1 MDETIGVKGGHNDRR
16 RTIIITKN
24 NKKKL
29 EEYEEDRY
37 IRDLEKKVKRQ
48 QKISLIKTLPIAIA
62 GKTFITL
69 YDTHNGKRIDKEEEY
84 SKLGIEEYDGD
95 FTTKPIGG
103 FNTPDRR
110 DELPRERRVIIDKTT
125 GKKVVVYVPIKENKR
140 NLLEDI
146 LFPFEER
153 EEKEEVR
160 VLEDGTTIVISK
172 NNNKILEDL
181 KSRKI
186 IDEYEKQLK
195 DIRYELRML
204 VSEYNVLS
212 DEVDRAVLKKDAETL
227 LDKLSVVIDRIE
239 VLKQKIKIEDLDKYD
254 DNYIYTLVEGYF
266 SEFRENNVISEIKD
280 SPLFIMISNKLN
292 ELDSKKD
299 ELDSKVSKRKEELA
313 IREERFEEL
322 MKRYYNIDRINNE
335 LIEFQNSQDM
345 LLRELREKVAN
356 AMSVTDR
363 VKTEFEFMNRQNRSL
378 RNILMFGL
386 FFPGP
391 GVAKGMAAGT
401 AAYLHFMNNVLR
413 PKMVTKNYKVVT
425 VTDYSSE
432 IKSSMAA
439 IDDASRLLDKTCNQ
453 IDKMISQIETDFKD
467 YLDVVPEC
475 KETLKDLVRIKAQLK
490 EKEYEM
496 EKTKE
501 QQKKVLE
508 NNNAKVLKRG
518 EYAA

>member
-16 RTIIITKN
+16 RSIIIAENK
-24 NKKKL
+24 KKKL
-29 EEYEEDRY
+29 EEYEEERY

-62 GKTFITL
+62 GKTFTTL
-69 YDTHNGKRIDKEEEY
+69 YDVHNGKRIDKEEEY

-110 DELPRERRVIIDKTT
+110 DDLPRERRVIIDRTT

-146 LFPFEER
+146 LFPKAET
-153 EEKEEVR
+153 KEETVT
-160 VLEDGTTIVISK
+160 LEDGTVVSK
-172 NNNKILEDL
+172 KSGKVLEDL

-195 DIRYELRML
+195 EVRYELRML
-204 VSEYNVLS
+204 VSEFNVLS
-212 DEVDRAVLKKDAETL
+212 EEADKAVLKQEIEDILE
-227 LDKLSVVIDRIE
+227 KLSVVIDRIE

-254 DNYIYTLVEGYF
+254 DNYIYTLVEGYLT
-266 SEFRENNVISEIKD
+266 EFRESKVISEIKD
-280 SPLFIMISNKLN
+280 SPLYVMISKKL
-292 ELDSKKD
+292 D
-299 ELDSKVSKRKEELA
+299 ELDAKKDALDDKVSKRKDELA
-313 IREERFEEL
+313 IKEERFEEL
-322 MKRYYNIDRINNE
+322 QKRYYNIERINNE

-345 LLRELREKVAN
+345 LLKELREKVAN
-356 AMSVTDR
+356 SLTVTDR
-363 VKTEFEFMNRQNRSL
+363 VRVEFEFMNRQSRGL
-378 RNILMFGL
+378 RNILMAGL
-386 FFPGP
+386 LFPGP
-391 GVAKGMAAGT
+391 GVARGMAAGT
-401 AAYLHFMNNVLR
+401 AAYLHFMNNIMR
-413 PKMVTKNYKVVT
+413 PRTVTKNYKVVT
-425 VTDYSSE
+425 VTDYSDE
-432 IKSSMAA
+432 IKRSMAA
-439 IDDASRLLDKTCNQ
+439 IDDASRLLDKTCSQ
-453 IDKMISQIETDFKD
+453 IDKMIDQIETDFKD

-475 KETLKDLVRIKAQLK
+475 KETLRDLARIKSQLK

>member
-16 RTIIITKN
+16 RTIVITKQK
-24 NKKKL
+24 KKKL
-29 EEYEEDRY
+29 EEYEEERY
-37 IRDLEKKVKRQ
+37 IKDLEKKVKRQ

-62 GKTFITL
+62 GKTFTTL
-69 YDTHNGKRIDKEEEY
+69 YDVQNGSREDKEEVG
-84 SKLGIEEYDGD
+84 SKLSIEEYDGD

-103 FNTPDRR
+103 YNSPDRR

-125 GKKVVVYVPIKENKR
+125 GKKVVVYVPIKRNKR

-146 LFPFEER
+146 LYPTPVETEEDI
-153 EEKEEVR
+153 
-160 VLEDGTTIVISK
+160 VLEDGTTVSKKNKRVI
-172 NNNKILEDL
+172 EDL
-181 KSRKI
+181 KARRI
-186 IDEYEKQLK
+186 IDEYERQLK
-195 DIRYELRML
+195 DIRFELRKL

-212 DEVDRAVLKKDAETL
+212 DEADKAVLKKDAEEIL
-227 LDKLSVVIDRIE
+227 EKLSVVIDRIE

-254 DNYIYTLVEGYF
+254 DNYIYTLVEGYL
-266 SEFRENNVISEIKD
+266 SEFKDNRVISEIKD
-280 SPLFIMISNKLN
+280 SPLYVMISRKLD

-299 ELDSKVSKRKEELA
+299 ELDRKVEKKKDELA

-322 MKRYYNIDRINNE
+322 MNRYYSIDRINNE
-335 LIEFQNSQDM
+335 LIDFQNSQDM

-356 AMSVTDR
+356 AMTVTDK
-363 VKTEFEFMNRQNRSL
+363 VKVEFEFMNRQSRSL

-386 FFPGP
+386 LFPGP

-401 AAYLHFMNNVLR
+401 AAYLHFMNNIMR
-413 PKMVTKNYKVVT
+413 PRMVTKNYKVVT

-439 IDDASRLLDKTCNQ
+439 IDDASRLLNRTCNE
-453 IDKMISQIETDFKD
+453 IDKMIDRIETEFKD
-467 YLDVVPEC
+467 YLDTVPEC
-475 KETLKDLVRIKAQLK
+475 KKTLKDLANIKSQLK

-518 EYAA
+518 EYVA

>member
-16 RTIIITKN
+16 RTIVITKR

-29 EEYEEDRY
+29 EEYEEERY

-62 GKTFITL
+62 GKTFVTL
-69 YDTHNGKRIDKEEEY
+69 YDVHNGPRVDKEEEY
-84 SKLGIEEYDGD
+84 SKLGVEEYDGD

-110 DELPRERRVIIDKTT
+110 DDIPRERRVIIDKTT

-146 LFPFEER
+146 LFPEV
-153 EEKEEVR
+153 KEDTTT
-160 VLEDGTTIVISK
+160 LEDGVVSK
-172 NNNKILEDL
+172 KSNKVLEDL
-181 KSRKI
+181 KARKI
-186 IDEYEKQLK
+186 IDEYERQLK
-195 DIRYELRML
+195 DVRYELRML

-212 DEVDRAVLKKDAETL
+212 DEADKAVLKKDAEEL
-227 LDKLSVVIDRIE
+227 LEKLSVVIDRIE
-239 VLKQKIKIEDLDKYD
+239 VLKQKIKIDDLDKYD
-254 DNYIYTLVEGYF
+254 DNYIYTLVEGYL
-266 SEFRENNVISEIKD
+266 SEFKDNNVISEIKD
-280 SPLFIMISNKLN
+280 SPLYVMISRKL
-292 ELDSKKD
+292 D
-299 ELDSKVSKRKEELA
+299 ELDTKKDDLDRRVSKKKDELA

-322 MKRYYNIDRINNE
+322 KKRYYNIDRINNE
-335 LIEFQNSQDM
+335 LLEFQNSQDM
-345 LLRELREKVAN
+345 LLKELREKVAN
-356 AMSVTDR
+356 AMTVTDK
-363 VKTEFEFMNRQNRSL
+363 VKVEFEFMNRQSRGL

-386 FFPGP
+386 LFPGP

-401 AAYLHFMNNVLR
+401 AAYLHFMNNIMR
-413 PKMVTKNYKVVT
+413 PRMVTKNYKVVT

-439 IDDASRLLDKTCNQ
+439 IDDASRLLNKTCNQ
-453 IDKMISQIETDFKD
+453 IDKMIEQIETEFKD
-467 YLDVVPEC
+467 YLEVVPEC
-475 KETLKDLVRIKAQLK
+475 KETLKDLVKIQSQLR

>member
-16 RTIIITKN
+16 RTIVITKR

-29 EEYEEDRY
+29 EEYEEKRY

-62 GKTFITL
+62 GKTFVTL
-69 YDTHNGKRIDKEEEY
+69 YDVQNGPRVDKEEEY
-84 SKLGIEEYDGD
+84 SKLGVEEYDGD

-110 DELPRERRVIIDKTT
+110 DDIPRERRVIIDKTT

-146 LFPFEER
+146 LFPEVKEDTTTLEEG
-153 EEKEEVR
+153 V
-160 VLEDGTTIVISK
+160 VSK
-172 NNNKILEDL
+172 KSNKVLEDL
-181 KSRKI
+181 KARKI
-186 IDEYEKQLK
+186 IDEYERQLK

-212 DEVDRAVLKKDAETL
+212 DEADKAVLKKDAEEL
-227 LDKLSVVIDRIE
+227 LEKLSVVIDRIE
-239 VLKQKIKIEDLDKYD
+239 VLKQKIKIDDLDKYD
-254 DNYIYTLVEGYF
+254 DNYIYTLVEGYL
-266 SEFRENNVISEIKD
+266 SEFKDNNVISEIKD
-280 SPLFIMISNKLN
+280 SPLYVMISRKL
-292 ELDSKKD
+292 D
-299 ELDSKVSKRKEELA
+299 ELDTKKDDLDRRVSKKKDELA

-322 MKRYYNIDRINNE
+322 KKRYYNIDRINNE
-335 LIEFQNSQDM
+335 LLEFQNSQDM
-345 LLRELREKVAN
+345 LLKELREKVAN
-356 AMSVTDR
+356 AMTVTDK
-363 VKTEFEFMNRQNRSL
+363 VKVEFEFMNRQSRGL

-386 FFPGP
+386 LFPGP

-401 AAYLHFMNNVLR
+401 AAYLHFMNNIIR
-413 PKMVTKNYKVVT
+413 PRTVTKNYKVVT

-439 IDDASRLLDKTCNQ
+439 IDDASRLLNKTCNQ
-453 IDKMISQIETDFKD
+453 IDKMIEQIETEFKD
-467 YLDVVPEC
+467 YLEVVPEC
-475 KETLKDLVRIKAQLK
+475 KETLKDLVKIQSQLR

>member
-16 RTIIITKN
+16 RTIIITN
-24 NKKKL
+24 RNKKKL
-29 EEYEEDRY
+29 EEYEEERY

-69 YDTHNGKRIDKEEEY
+69 YDVQNGKRIDKEEEY
-84 SKLGIEEYDGD
+84 SKLGIEEYDED
-95 FTTKPIGG
+95 FTTKPIDCD
-103 FNTPDRR
+103 NTPDKS
-110 DELPRERRVIIDKTT
+110 DELPKERRVIIDKTT
-125 GKKVVVYVPIKENKR
+125 GKKVVVYVPIKKDKS
-140 NLLEDI
+140 NLLEE
-146 LFPFEER
+146 LLYPT
-153 EEKEEVR
+153 EEKTETTG
-160 VLEDGTTIVISK
+160 LEDGTKVALK
-172 NNNKILEDL
+172 DGKILEDL

-195 DIRYELRML
+195 DIRYELRQL

-212 DEVDRAVLKKDAETL
+212 DDADKVVLKKDAEAIL
-227 LDKLSVVIDRIE
+227 EKLSVVIDRIE
-239 VLKQKIKIEDLDKYD
+239 LLKQKIKIEDLDKYD
-254 DNYIYTLVEGYF
+254 DNYIYTLVEGYL
-266 SEFRENNVISEIKD
+266 SEFKDNNVISEIKD
-280 SPLFIMISNKLN
+280 SPLFIMISRKLD

-299 ELDSKVSKRKEELA
+299 ELDSKVSKKKDELA

-322 MKRYYNIDRINNE
+322 MKRYYSIDRINNE
-335 LIEFQNSQDM
+335 LLEFQNSQDM
-345 LLRELREKVAN
+345 LLRELKEKVAN
-356 AMSVTDR
+356 AMTVTDK
-363 VKTEFEFMNRQNRSL
+363 VKVEFEFMNRQSRGL

-386 FFPGP
+386 LFPGP

-401 AAYLHFMNNVLR
+401 AAYLHFMNNILR

-425 VTDYSSE
+425 VTDYSDE

-439 IDDASRLLDKTCNQ
+439 IDDASRLLDKTCKQ
-453 IDKMISQIETDFKD
+453 IDKMIDQIEFDFKEF
-467 YLDVVPEC
+467 LDVVPEC
-475 KETLKDLVRIKAQLK
+475 KQTLKDLVRIKSQLK

-501 QQKKVLE
+501 QQKKILE
-508 NNNAKVLKRG
+508 HNNAKVLKRG

>member
-29 EEYEEDRY
+29 EEYEEERY
-37 IRDLEKKVKRQ
+37 IKDLEKKVKRH

-62 GKTFITL
+62 GKTFTTL
-69 YDTHNGKRIDKEEEY
+69 YDIQNGKRIDKEEEY

-110 DELPRERRVIIDKTT
+110 DELQKERRVIIDKTT
-125 GKKVVVYVPIKENKR
+125 GKKVVVYVPIKQNKR

-146 LFPFEER
+146 LFPGVETDDI
-153 EEKEEVR
+153 VT
-160 VLEDGTTIVISK
+160 LEDGSIVSK
-172 NNNKILEDL
+172 DKGKVIEDL
-181 KSRKI
+181 KVRKI
-186 IDEYEKQLK
+186 IDEYDKQLK
-195 DIRYELRML
+195 DIRYELRQL

-212 DEVDRAVLKKDAETL
+212 DETDKAVLKKDAEAI
-227 LDKLSVVIDRIE
+227 LDKLTVVIDRIE
-239 VLKQKIKIEDLDKYD
+239 VLKQKIKIDDLDKYD
-254 DNYIYTLVEGYF
+254 DNYIYTLVEGYLSDF
-266 SEFRENNVISEIKD
+266 KDNNVISEIKD
-280 SPLFIMISNKLN
+280 STLFIMISRKLE

-299 ELDSKVSKRKEELA
+299 ELDSKVSKKKDELA
-313 IREERFEEL
+313 IREEKFEEL
-322 MKRYYNIDRINNE
+322 MKHYYSIERINNE

-345 LLRELREKVAN
+345 LLRDLREKVAN
-356 AMSVTDR
+356 AMTVTDQVR
-363 VKTEFEFMNRQNRSL
+363 VEFEFMNRQSRGL
-378 RNILMFGL
+378 RNILMYGL
-386 FFPGP
+386 LFPGP

-401 AAYLHFMNNVLR
+401 AAYLHFMNNIMR

-425 VTDYSSE
+425 VTDYSDE

-439 IDDASRLLDKTCNQ
+439 IDDASRLLDKTCIQ
-453 IDKMISQIETDFKD
+453 IDKMIDQIETKFKD

-475 KETLKDLVRIKAQLK
+475 KETLKDLVRIKSQLK

-496 EKTKE
+496 KKTKE

>member
-16 RTIIITKN
+16 RTIVITKR

-29 EEYEEDRY
+29 EEYDEDRY

-62 GKTFITL
+62 GKTFVTL
-69 YDTHNGKRIDKEEEY
+69 YDVQNGPRVDKEEEY
-84 SKLGIEEYDGD
+84 SKLGVEEYDGD

-110 DELPRERRVIIDKTT
+110 DDIPRERRVIIDKTT

-146 LFPFEER
+146 LFPEV
-153 EEKEEVR
+153 KEDTTT
-160 VLEDGTTIVISK
+160 LEDDVVSK
-172 NNNKILEDL
+172 KSKKVLEDL
-181 KSRKI
+181 KARKI
-186 IDEYEKQLK
+186 IDEYERQLK

-212 DEVDRAVLKKDAETL
+212 DEVDRAVLKKDAEEL
-227 LDKLSVVIDRIE
+227 LEKLSVVIYRRE
-239 VLKQKIKIEDLDKYD
+239 VLKQKIKIDDLDKYD
-254 DNYIYTLVEGYF
+254 DNYIYTLVEGYL
-266 SEFRENNVISEIKD
+266 SEFKDNNVISEIKD
-280 SPLFIMISNKLN
+280 SPLYVMISRKL
-292 ELDSKKD
+292 D
-299 ELDSKVSKRKEELA
+299 ELDTKKDDLDRRVSKKKDELA
-313 IREERFEEL
+313 IREERFEEIK
-322 MKRYYNIDRINNE
+322 KRYYNIDRINNE
-335 LIEFQNSQDM
+335 LLEFQNSQDM
-345 LLRELREKVAN
+345 LLKELREKVAN
-356 AMSVTDR
+356 AMTVTDK
-363 VKTEFEFMNRQNRSL
+363 VQIEFEFMNRQSRGL

-386 FFPGP
+386 LFPGP

-401 AAYLHFMNNVLR
+401 AAYLHFMNNIMR
-413 PKMVTKNYKVVT
+413 PRTVTKNYKVVT

-439 IDDASRLLDKTCNQ
+439 IDDASRLLNKTCNQ
-453 IDKMISQIETDFKD
+453 IDKMIEQIETEFKD
-467 YLDVVPEC
+467 YLEVVPEC
-475 KETLKDLVRIKAQLK
+475 RETLKDLVKIQSQLR

-496 EKTKE
+496 EKIKE

>member
-1 MDETIGVKGGHNDRR
+1 MDETIGVKCGHNDRR
-16 RTIIITKN
+16 RTIVITKR

-29 EEYEEDRY
+29 EEYEEERY

-48 QKISLIKTLPIAIA
+48 QKISLIKTLPIAIV
-62 GKTFITL
+62 GKTFVTL
-69 YDTHNGKRIDKEEEY
+69 YDVQNGPRVDKEEEY
-84 SKLGIEEYDGD
+84 SKLGVEEYDGD

-110 DELPRERRVIIDKTT
+110 DDIPRERRVIIDKTT

-146 LFPFEER
+146 LFPEVKEDTTTLEEG
-153 EEKEEVR
+153 V
-160 VLEDGTTIVISK
+160 VSK
-172 NNNKILEDL
+172 KSNKVLEDL
-181 KSRKI
+181 KARKI
-186 IDEYEKQLK
+186 IDEYERQLK

-212 DEVDRAVLKKDAETL
+212 DEADKAVLKKDAEEL
-227 LDKLSVVIDRIE
+227 LEKLSVVIDRIE
-239 VLKQKIKIEDLDKYD
+239 VLKQKIKIDDLDKYD
-254 DNYIYTLVEGYF
+254 DNYIYTLVEGYL
-266 SEFRENNVISEIKD
+266 SEFKDNNVISEIKD
-280 SPLFIMISNKLN
+280 SPLYVMISRKL
-292 ELDSKKD
+292 D
-299 ELDSKVSKRKEELA
+299 ELDTKKDDLDRRVSKKKDELA

-322 MKRYYNIDRINNE
+322 KKRYYNIDRINNE
-335 LIEFQNSQDM
+335 LLEFQNSQDM
-345 LLRELREKVAN
+345 LLKELREKVAN
-356 AMSVTDR
+356 AMTVTDK
-363 VKTEFEFMNRQNRSL
+363 VKVEFEFMNRQSRGL

-386 FFPGP
+386 LFPGP

-401 AAYLHFMNNVLR
+401 AAYLHFMNNIMR
-413 PKMVTKNYKVVT
+413 PRTVTKNYKVVT

-439 IDDASRLLDKTCNQ
+439 IDDASRLLNKTCNQ
-453 IDKMISQIETDFKD
+453 IDKMIEQIETEFKD
-467 YLDVVPEC
+467 YLEVVPEC
-475 KETLKDLVRIKAQLK
+475 KETLKDLVKIQSQLR

>member
-16 RTIIITKN
+16 RTIVITKR

-29 EEYEEDRY
+29 EEYEEERY

-62 GKTFITL
+62 GKTFVTL
-69 YDTHNGKRIDKEEEY
+69 YDVQNGPRVDKEEEY
-84 SKLGIEEYDGD
+84 SKLGVEEYDGD

-110 DELPRERRVIIDKTT
+110 DDIPRERRVIIDKTT

-146 LFPFEER
+146 LFPEVKEDTTTLEEG
-153 EEKEEVR
+153 V
-160 VLEDGTTIVISK
+160 VSK
-172 NNNKILEDL
+172 KSNKVLEDL
-181 KSRKI
+181 KARKI
-186 IDEYEKQLK
+186 IDEYERQLK

-212 DEVDRAVLKKDAETL
+212 DEADKAVLKKDAEEL
-227 LDKLSVVIDRIE
+227 LEKLSVVIDRIE
-239 VLKQKIKIEDLDKYD
+239 VLKQKIKIDDLDKYD
-254 DNYIYTLVEGYF
+254 DNYIYTLVEGYL
-266 SEFRENNVISEIKD
+266 SEFKDNNVISEIKD
-280 SPLFIMISNKLN
+280 SPLYVMISRKL
-292 ELDSKKD
+292 D
-299 ELDSKVSKRKEELA
+299 ELDTKKDDLDRRVSKKKDELA

-322 MKRYYNIDRINNE
+322 KKRYYNIDRINNE
-335 LIEFQNSQDM
+335 LLEFQNSQDM
-345 LLRELREKVAN
+345 LLKELREKVAN
-356 AMSVTDR
+356 AMTVTDK
-363 VKTEFEFMNRQNRSL
+363 VKIEFEFMNRQSRGL

-386 FFPGP
+386 LFPGP

-401 AAYLHFMNNVLR
+401 AAYLHFMNNIMR
-413 PKMVTKNYKVVT
+413 PRTVTKNYKVVT

-439 IDDASRLLDKTCNQ
+439 IDDASRLLNKTCNQ
-453 IDKMISQIETDFKD
+453 IDKMIEQIETEFKD
-467 YLDVVPEC
+467 YLEVVPEC
-475 KETLKDLVRIKAQLK
+475 KETLKDLVKIQSQLR

>member
-16 RTIIITKN
+16 RTIVITKR

-29 EEYEEDRY
+29 EEYEEERY

-62 GKTFITL
+62 GKTFVTL
-69 YDTHNGKRIDKEEEY
+69 YDVQNGPRVDKEEEY
-84 SKLGIEEYDGD
+84 SKLGVEEYDGD

-146 LFPFEER
+146 LFPEV
-153 EEKEEVR
+153 KEDTTT
-160 VLEDGTTIVISK
+160 LEDGVVSK
-172 NNNKILEDL
+172 KSNKVLEDL
-181 KSRKI
+181 KARKI
-186 IDEYEKQLK
+186 IDEYERQLK

-212 DEVDRAVLKKDAETL
+212 DEADKAVLKKDAEEL
-227 LDKLSVVIDRIE
+227 LEKLSVVIDRIE
-239 VLKQKIKIEDLDKYD
+239 VLKQKIKIDDLDKYD
-254 DNYIYTLVEGYF
+254 DNYIYTLVEGYL
-266 SEFRENNVISEIKD
+266 SEFKDNNVISEIKD
-280 SPLFIMISNKLN
+280 SPLYVMISRKL
-292 ELDSKKD
+292 D
-299 ELDSKVSKRKEELA
+299 ELDTKKDDLDRRVSKKKDELA

-322 MKRYYNIDRINNE
+322 KKRYYNIDRINNE
-335 LIEFQNSQDM
+335 LLEFQNSQDM
-345 LLRELREKVAN
+345 LLKELREKVAN
-356 AMSVTDR
+356 AMTITDK
-363 VKTEFEFMNRQNRSL
+363 VQVEFEFMNRQSRGL

-386 FFPGP
+386 LFPGP

-401 AAYLHFMNNVLR
+401 AAYLRFMNNIMR
-413 PKMVTKNYKVVT
+413 PRTVTKNYKVVT

-439 IDDASRLLDKTCNQ
+439 IDDASRLLDKTCGQ
-453 IDKMISQIETDFKD
+453 IDKMIDQIETEFKD

-475 KETLKDLVRIKAQLK
+475 KETLRDLARIKSQLK

-508 NNNAKVLKRG
+508 HNNAKVLKRG

>member
-16 RTIIITKN
+16 RTIVITKR

-29 EEYEEDRY
+29 EEYEEERY

-69 YDTHNGKRIDKEEEY
+69 YDVQNGPRVDKEEEY
-84 SKLGIEEYDGD
+84 SKLGIEEYDED
-95 FTTKPIGG
+95 FTTKPIDCD
-103 FNTPDRR
+103 NTLDKSH
-110 DELPRERRVIIDKTT
+110 ELPKERRVIIDKTT
-125 GKKVVVYVPIKENKR
+125 GKKVVVYVPIKKDKK
-140 NLLEDI
+140 NLLEE
-146 LFPFEER
+146 LLYPT
-153 EEKEEVR
+153 EEKTETT
-160 VLEDGTTIVISK
+160 VLEDGTRVALK
-172 NNNKILEDL
+172 DGKILEDL

-195 DIRYELRML
+195 DIRYELRQL

-212 DEVDRAVLKKDAETL
+212 DDADKVVLKKDEEAILE
-227 LDKLSVVIDRIE
+227 KLSVVIDRIE
-239 VLKQKIKIEDLDKYD
+239 LLKQKIKIEDLDKYD
-254 DNYIYTLVEGYF
+254 DNYIYTLVEGYL
-266 SEFRENNVISEIKD
+266 SEFKDNNVISEIKD
-280 SPLFIMISNKLN
+280 SPLFILISRKLD

-299 ELDSKVSKRKEELA
+299 ELDSKVSKKKDELA

-322 MKRYYNIDRINNE
+322 MKHYYSIDRINNE
-335 LIEFQNSQDM
+335 LLEFQNSQDM
-345 LLRELREKVAN
+345 LLRELKEKVAN
-356 AMSVTDR
+356 AMTVTDK
-363 VKTEFEFMNRQNRSL
+363 VKVEFEFMNRQSRGL

-386 FFPGP
+386 LFPGP

-401 AAYLHFMNNVLR
+401 AAYLHFMNNILR
-413 PKMVTKNYKVVT
+413 PRMVTKNYKVVT
-425 VTDYSSE
+425 VTDYSDE

-439 IDDASRLLDKTCNQ
+439 IDDASRLLDKTCKQ
-453 IDKMISQIETDFKD
+453 IDKMIDQIEVDFKD
-467 YLDVVPEC
+467 FLDVVPEC
-475 KETLKDLVRIKAQLK
+475 KQTLKDLVRIKSQLK

-508 NNNAKVLKRG
+508 HNNAKVLKRG

>member
-16 RTIIITKN
+16 RTIVITKR

-29 EEYEEDRY
+29 EEYEEERY

-62 GKTFITL
+62 GKTFVTL
-69 YDTHNGKRIDKEEEY
+69 YDVHNGPRVDKEEEY
-84 SKLGIEEYDGD
+84 SKLGVEEYDGD

-110 DELPRERRVIIDKTT
+110 DDIPRERRVIIDKTT
-125 GKKVVVYVPIKENKR
+125 GKKVVVYVPIKQNKR

-146 LFPFEER
+146 LFPEV
-153 EEKEEVR
+153 KEDTTT
-160 VLEDGTTIVISK
+160 LEDGVVSK
-172 NNNKILEDL
+172 KSNKVLEDL
-181 KSRKI
+181 KARKI
-186 IDEYEKQLK
+186 IDEYERQLK
-195 DIRYELRML
+195 DVRYELRML

-212 DEVDRAVLKKDAETL
+212 DEADKAVLKKDAEEL
-227 LDKLSVVIDRIE
+227 LEKLSVVIDRIE
-239 VLKQKIKIEDLDKYD
+239 VLKQKIKIDDLDKYD
-254 DNYIYTLVEGYF
+254 DNYIYTLVEGYL
-266 SEFRENNVISEIKD
+266 SEFKDNNVISEIKD
-280 SPLFIMISNKLN
+280 SPLYVMISRKL
-292 ELDSKKD
+292 D
-299 ELDSKVSKRKEELA
+299 ELDTKKDDLDRRVSKKKDELA

-322 MKRYYNIDRINNE
+322 KKRYYNIDRINNE
-335 LIEFQNSQDM
+335 LLEFQNSQDM
-345 LLRELREKVAN
+345 LLKELREKVAN
-356 AMSVTDR
+356 AMTVTDK
-363 VKTEFEFMNRQNRSL
+363 VKVEFEFMNRQSRGL

-386 FFPGP
+386 LFPGP

-401 AAYLHFMNNVLR
+401 AAYLHFMNNIMR
-413 PKMVTKNYKVVT
+413 PRTVTKNYKVVT
-425 VTDYSSE
+425 VKDYSSE

-439 IDDASRLLDKTCNQ
+439 IDDASRLLNKTCNQ
-453 IDKMISQIETDFKD
+453 IDKMIEQIETEFKD
-467 YLDVVPEC
+467 YLEVVPEC
-475 KETLKDLVRIKAQLK
+475 KETLKDLVKIQSQLR

>member
-16 RTIIITKN
+16 RTIVITKR

-29 EEYEEDRY
+29 EEYEEERY

-48 QKISLIKTLPIAIA
+48 QKISLIKTLPIAIV
-62 GKTFITL
+62 GKTFVTL
-69 YDTHNGKRIDKEEEY
+69 YDVQNGPRVDKEEEY
-84 SKLGIEEYDGD
+84 SKLGVEEYDGD

-110 DELPRERRVIIDKTT
+110 DDIPRERRVIIDKTT

-146 LFPFEER
+146 LFPEVKEDTTTLEEG
-153 EEKEEVR
+153 V
-160 VLEDGTTIVISK
+160 VSK
-172 NNNKILEDL
+172 KSNKVLEDL
-181 KSRKI
+181 KARKI
-186 IDEYEKQLK
+186 IDEYERQLK

-212 DEVDRAVLKKDAETL
+212 DEADKAVLKKDAEEL
-227 LDKLSVVIDRIE
+227 LEKLSVVIDRIE
-239 VLKQKIKIEDLDKYD
+239 VLKQKIKIDDLDKYD
-254 DNYIYTLVEGYF
+254 DNYIYTLVEGYL
-266 SEFRENNVISEIKD
+266 SEFKDNNVISEIKD
-280 SPLFIMISNKLN
+280 SPLYVMISRKL
-292 ELDSKKD
+292 D
-299 ELDSKVSKRKEELA
+299 ELDTKKDDLDRRVSKKKDELA

-322 MKRYYNIDRINNE
+322 KKRYYNIDRINNE
-335 LIEFQNSQDM
+335 LLEFQNSQDM
-345 LLRELREKVAN
+345 LLKELREKVAN
-356 AMSVTDR
+356 AMTVTDK
-363 VKTEFEFMNRQNRSL
+363 VKVEFEFMNRQSRGL

-386 FFPGP
+386 LFPGP

-401 AAYLHFMNNVLR
+401 AAYLHFMNNIMR
-413 PKMVTKNYKVVT
+413 PRTVTKNYKVVT

-439 IDDASRLLDKTCNQ
+439 IDDASRLLNKTCNQ
-453 IDKMISQIETDFKD
+453 IDKMIEQIETEFKD
-467 YLDVVPEC
+467 YLEVVPEC
-475 KETLKDLVRIKAQLK
+475 KETLKDLVKIQSQLR

>member
-16 RTIIITKN
+16 RTIVITKR

-29 EEYEEDRY
+29 EEYEEERY

-62 GKTFITL
+62 GKTFVTL
-69 YDTHNGKRIDKEEEY
+69 YDVHNGPRVDKEEEY
-84 SKLGIEEYDGD
+84 SKLGVEEYDGD

-110 DELPRERRVIIDKTT
+110 DDIPRERRVIIDKTT

-146 LFPFEER
+146 LFPEV
-153 EEKEEVR
+153 KEDTTT
-160 VLEDGTTIVISK
+160 LEDGVVSK
-172 NNNKILEDL
+172 KSNKVLEDL
-181 KSRKI
+181 KARKI
-186 IDEYEKQLK
+186 IDEYERQLK

-212 DEVDRAVLKKDAETL
+212 DEADKAVLKKDAEEL
-227 LDKLSVVIDRIE
+227 LEKLSVVIDRIE
-239 VLKQKIKIEDLDKYD
+239 VLKQKIKIDDLDKYD
-254 DNYIYTLVEGYF
+254 DNYIYTLVEGYL
-266 SEFRENNVISEIKD
+266 SEFKDNNVISEIKD
-280 SPLFIMISNKLN
+280 SPLYVMISRKL
-292 ELDSKKD
+292 D
-299 ELDSKVSKRKEELA
+299 ELDTKKDDLDRRVSKKKDELA

-322 MKRYYNIDRINNE
+322 KKRYYNIDRINNE
-335 LIEFQNSQDM
+335 LLEFQNSQDM
-345 LLRELREKVAN
+345 LLKELREKVAN
-356 AMSVTDR
+356 AMTVTDK
-363 VKTEFEFMNRQNRSL
+363 VKVEFEFMNRQSRGL
-378 RNILMFGL
+378 RNILLFGL
-386 FFPGP
+386 LFPGP

-401 AAYLHFMNNVLR
+401 AAYLHFMNNIMR
-413 PKMVTKNYKVVT
+413 PRTVTKNYKVVT

-439 IDDASRLLDKTCNQ
+439 IDDASRLLNKTCNQ
-453 IDKMISQIETDFKD
+453 IDKMIEQIETEFKD
-467 YLDVVPEC
+467 YLEVVPEC
-475 KETLKDLVRIKAQLK
+475 KETLKDLVKIQSQLR